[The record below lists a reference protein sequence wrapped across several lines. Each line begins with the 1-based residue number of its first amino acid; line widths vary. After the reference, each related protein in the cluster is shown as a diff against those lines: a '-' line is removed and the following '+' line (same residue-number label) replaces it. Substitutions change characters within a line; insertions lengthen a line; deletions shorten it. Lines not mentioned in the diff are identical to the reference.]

1 MRLLPKPYPEET
13 VGSVLL
19 RGRLRMGLDL
29 KSFLKW
35 VFDGPGRSTASFLLE
50 ANAVRVA
57 SMCGLSPSTLLA
69 RHTIFPYAI
78 AFQRPDQ
85 AAKHQ
90 ERLLDATLTKVGA
103 VAPLVANC
111 VHRGFR
117 RLCLD
122 CVAED
127 LANLG
132 ESYWRRSHQIATVL
146 VCTKHDSLLVE
157 ADGCPAPTLSTRG
170 LALPHH
176 SGKTQRI
183 RLELSM
189 VVARALSQISESLLN
204 GANQFSQQPA
214 DDIYSRYRQRA
225 EALGFTYP
233 HGGLAT
239 GVVADT
245 LARFYGSRF
254 LSDIGCQIGAEY
266 GKPWPRLLFR
276 KSACQATTTRHV
288 LLQCFLIQGSP
299 DEHAMRALTVRRY
312 TQRDYAR
319 LDIELARRLREEINC
334 LAKKGAVGTATQI
347 LKSTSSYGTF
357 KHNRHRLPA
366 ARKVI
371 DEFKSSSLSARRK
384 RERQAPTDPKQMNS
398 TPQFYE

>member
-35 VFDGPGRSTASFLLE
+35 VFDAPGRSTASFLLE

-78 AFQRPDQ
+78 AFQKEDQ
-85 AAKHQ
+85 AAKHR

-127 LANLG
+127 LVTLG
-132 ESYWRRSHQIATVL
+132 ESYWRRSHQLATVF
-146 VCTKHDSLLVE
+146 VCTKHDSALVE
-157 ADGCPAPTLSTRG
+157 WDGCPVPTLSTRG
-170 LALPHH
+170 LGLPHH
-176 SGKTQRI
+176 SGKTMQS

-189 VVARALSQISESLLN
+189 RVARALSEVSESLLN
-204 GANQFSQQPA
+204 GAHQFSEHPS
-214 DDIYSRYRQRA
+214 DGVYSQYRQRA

-239 GVVADT
+239 SVVADT

-254 LSDIGCQIGAEY
+254 LDDLGCRVGGDY
-266 GKPWPRLLFR
+266 GKSWPSLLFR
-276 KSACQATTTRHV
+276 KSAHQATTTRHV
-288 LLQCFLIQGSP
+288 LLQCFLMEVRL
-299 DEHAMRALTVRRY
+299 DEEAMTALTVRRY
-312 TQRDYAR
+312 TPRDYSR
-319 LDIELARRLREEINC
+319 LDVKLAGRLRDEING
-334 LAKKGAVGTATQI
+334 LAKSGAVGTVIQI

-357 KHNRHRLPA
+357 KHNRHRLPLSK
-366 ARKVI
+366 KVV
-371 DEFKSSSLSARRK
+371 DEFRSSNLSARPARK
-384 RERQAPTDPKQMNS
+384 RQSLDGPKQITS
-398 TPQFYE
+398 TCQCHE